1 VKRRQFLVGGM
12 ALLVF
17 RRVGADTAVRVSQD
31 PAKKTLVLIIPA
43 AEDQRDSRGHVLGAF
58 LNHASDAQ
66 LAPLAGVEVVC
77 APQPPLPTVPEPLL
91 ALYGRDGSIRWAS
104 AQGLPPIKWNSD
116 DDASASIEK
125 QIDFVAMRVRELM
138 GAPAG
143 NVKQLAASVRER
155 LLVKA
160 PPGAHWA
167 RDSSCGFDEVEGMS
181 DPEADNKISMD
192 CGMGH
197 VPDKSAR
204 FLYFWNKTPAR
215 RALDRNGG

>member
-1 VKRRQFLVGGM
+1 M

-17 RRVGADTAVRVSQD
+17 RRVGADTAVRMKQD

-43 AEDQRDSRGHVLGAF
+43 AEDRRDSRGHVLGAF

-77 APQPPLPTVPEPLL
+77 AHLPAQAPYPDPLL
-91 ALYGRDGSIRWAS
+91 ALVSNGSIRFAN
-104 AQGLPPIKWNSD
+104 AQGLPPIKWNGD

-143 NVKQLAASVRER
+143 NVKELAAEVRAR
-155 LLVKA
+155 LVAKA

-215 RALDRNGG
+215 RALERNGG